1 MGANPDSLR
10 AGPSLAQAAFK
21 GPAARTSLRVAVRHA
36 SLDVLAALQQEH
48 TCRTAAASCSVPAG
62 SIRASAADIVL
73 MHHSDACRPQPE
85 GHGRTQQRAAKQI
98 DATALAATAT
108 LFGPGAPFAHVSLP
122 CTLQGPVLAD
132 ALASAPILNMPP
144 VDA

>member
-73 MHHSDACRPQPE
+73 MHH
-85 GHGRTQQRAAKQI
+85 GRTQQRAAKQI